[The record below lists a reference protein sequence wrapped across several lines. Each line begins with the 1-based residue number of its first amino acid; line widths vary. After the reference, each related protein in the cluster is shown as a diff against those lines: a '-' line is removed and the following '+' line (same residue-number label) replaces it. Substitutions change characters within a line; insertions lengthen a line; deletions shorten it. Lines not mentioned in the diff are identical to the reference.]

1 MTANV
6 VGSGGVPDSTYGSPR
21 RQGGGDLAAP
31 VAPATAASEAAAEP
45 PGPNDLL
52 LTIETDP
59 VGGGF
64 VYVTIDRRT
73 GAVLRRLDRD
83 QLLKLR
89 EAATYTAGAV
99 LSTRA

>member
-6 VGSGGVPDSTYGSPR
+6 VGSGGVPDSTYGPPR
-21 RQGGGDLAAP
+21 RQGGDGSVPA
-31 VAPATAASEAAAEP
+31 APATVAPEASP

-52 LTIETDP
+52 LTIENDP
-59 VGGGF
+59 AGGGF

-73 GAVLRRLDRD
+73 GAVVRRLDRD
-83 QLLKLR
+83 QLMKLR
-89 EAATYTAGAV
+89 ETATYAAGAV

>member
-21 RQGGGDLAAP
+21 RQGGGEHAAP
-31 VAPATAASEAAAEP
+31 AAPAPASPEAPP

-59 VGGGF
+59 LGGGF

-83 QLLKLR
+83 QLMKLR
-89 EAATYTAGAV
+89 EAATYAAGAV

>member
-21 RQGGGDLAAP
+21 GRSGETAAP
-31 VAPATAASEAAAEP
+31 PAAAGSAPPEAAP

-59 VGGGF
+59 VSGGF
-64 VYVTIDRRT
+64 VYVTIDKRT

-83 QLLKLR
+83 QLVKLR
-89 EAATYTAGAV
+89 EAASYAAGAV
-99 LSTRA
+99 ISTRA